1 MQAEA
6 SPKTDHQPEQQ
17 TGPESG
23 RSPLLSPGRNCWR
36 IEHTRRFKLLID
48 ADAYFSAARAAIAQ
62 AQRSVFILGWD
73 IDSRMLLTPAGAD
86 DGFPEALGDFLHAVA
101 AARPHLHIHI
111 LNWDFAMLYALEREW
126 LPVYKLGW
134 RNQRRLS
141 YCMDAR
147 HPVGASHHQKVIV
160 IDDKLAF
167 VGGLDLTRCRWDT
180 PEHAAEHPLRYDPL
194 GTPYPPFHDV
204 QAMLDGDAAAALGEL
219 ARIRWERAGGK
230 SIKRS
235 KPSKPSEAASKKESA
250 NNLEHDIWPAACE
263 PDLSDFSIGIARTE
277 PAYLGRSGVYE
288 IRQLYLDAIAHARHF
303 LFFENQYFTA
313 NVLSEALSARLNGED
328 APEIMV
334 ISPQLQ
340 SGWLEQATMG
350 GLRARIHQRLKAA
363 DRHGRY
369 RMYCPH
375 LPDLNDVCL
384 NVHSKIFAVDDDM
397 FCVGSAN
404 MSNRSM
410 AFDTECNLIIEAQG
424 GEAQQTRMRK
434 AIAAMRNRLLAEHLN
449 VAAET
454 VAGTIAQYHSLHAAV
469 AALQSE
475 GRTMLPL
482 DPAPLPEIDALAP
495 ELAVFDPER
504 PIDADELVAQFVPDE
519 VRKPAPR
526 RLIGLGALAVML
538 AVIALAWRFTPLH
551 DWINLASLIEAAR
564 SLDRQALPFT
574 PLIVILAFVVAAT
587 FMVPVILLIAVS
599 GVVFGPFYG
608 ALYAMAGTMLTAAI
622 GFALGVWL
630 GRDTLRHMLGQRVNR
645 FNERFAKRGI
655 MAMTVLRLLPIAPF
669 TVINVAAGAS
679 QLRLRDY
686 LIGTMLGMF
695 PGIVLTVVFSHNLAQ
710 AVRHPNF
717 ATISVLVLLALLL
730 IALAFGLQRLL
741 APRQPI
747 QSNGAGR

>member
-6 SPKTDHQPEQQ
+6 SH
-17 TGPESG
+17 
-23 RSPLLSPGRNCWR
+23 SPLLSPGRNCWR
-36 IEHTRRFKLLID
+36 IEHTRHFKLLID
-48 ADAYFSAARAAIAQ
+48 ADAYFSAVRAAIAQ

-86 DGFPEALGDFLHAVA
+86 DGFPEPLGDFLHAVI
-101 AARPHLHIHI
+101 AARPHLHVHI

-134 RNQRRLS
+134 RKQQRLS
-141 YCMDAR
+141 YRMDAR
-147 HPVGASHHQKVIV
+147 HPVGASHHQKVVV
-160 IDDKLAF
+160 IDDRLAF

-180 PEHAAEHPLRYDPL
+180 PEHAGEHPLRYDPL

-219 ARIRWERAGGK
+219 ARTRWERAGGK
-230 SIKRS
+230 LLKPSRPFKPF
-235 KPSKPSEAASKKESA
+235 KPSKALSKKETA
-250 NNLEHDIWPAACE
+250 NDVEHAIWPAACE
-263 PDLSDFSIGIARTE
+263 PDLTDFNIAIARTE
-277 PAYLGRSGVYE
+277 PAHLGRSGVYE
-288 IRQLYLDAIAHARHF
+288 IRQLYLDAIAHARRF

-313 NVLSEALSARLNGED
+313 NVLGDALSARLNGDD
-328 APEIMV
+328 APEVMV

-375 LPDLNDVCL
+375 LPELSQACL
-384 NVHSKIFAVDDDM
+384 NVHSKVFGVDDDV

-410 AFDTECNLIIEAQG
+410 SFDTECNLIIEAQG
-424 GEAQQTRMRK
+424 SEAQQTRMRK

-449 VAAET
+449 VAPET
-454 VAGTIAQYHSLHAAV
+454 VAEAIVQYGGLHAAV

-475 GRTMLPL
+475 GRTMLSL
-482 DPAPLPEIDALAP
+482 DPAPVPEFDALAP

-526 RLIGLGALAVML
+526 RLIGFGALAVVL
-538 AVIALAWRFTPLH
+538 AIAALAWRFTPLH
-551 DWINLASLIEAAR
+551 DWINLASLVELAR
-564 SLDRQALPFT
+564 SLDRQAPPFA
-574 PLIVILAFVVAAT
+574 PLIVILAFVVAGT
-587 FMVPVILLIAVS
+587 FMVPVTLLIAVS

-608 ALYAMAGTMLTAAI
+608 ALYAMTGAMLTAAT
-622 GFALGVWL
+622 GFALGFWL
-630 GRDTLRHMLGQRVNR
+630 GRDTLRQMLGHRVNR
-645 FNERFAKRGI
+645 FDERFAGRGI
-655 MAMTVLRLLPIAPF
+655 MAMTVLRLLPVAPF
-669 TVINVAAGAS
+669 TVINVVAGAS
-679 QLRLRDY
+679 RLHLRDY

-695 PGIVLTVVFSHNLAQ
+695 PGIVLTVAFSHNLAE
-710 AVRHPNF
+710 AVRHPDP
-717 ATISVLVLLALLL
+717 ATITVLVLLALLL

-741 APRQPI
+741 TPRRSAQT
-747 QSNGAGR
+747 GEARR